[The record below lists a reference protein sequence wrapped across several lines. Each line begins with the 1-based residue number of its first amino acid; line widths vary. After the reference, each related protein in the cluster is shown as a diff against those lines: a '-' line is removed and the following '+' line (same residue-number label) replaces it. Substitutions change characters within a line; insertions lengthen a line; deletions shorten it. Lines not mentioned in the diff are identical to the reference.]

1 MDLKTSF
8 KYLLNKKLDS
18 HDPNSY
24 NNLIFMYFSCSL
36 SVKAKNG
43 WKKECRGYGNI

>member
-1 MDLKTSF
+1 MFQFYPDSSG
-8 KYLLNKKLDS
+8 LLNKKLDS

-36 SVKAKNG
+36 SV
-43 WKKECRGYGNI
+43 

>member
-24 NNLIFMYFSCSL
+24 NNLIFMY
-36 SVKAKNG
+36 
-43 WKKECRGYGNI
+43 